1 MIGVVEKSLV
11 HLVTSSH
18 CSSVARV
25 GEPRE
30 QRLQSCFTM
39 FTIWDLSDLWK
50 AIGSCCYTRQE
61 WATGSQAELRLSK
74 RVLPGPKR
82 LAEGAKVQFT
92 LYSTH
97 SRTLPRVWKV
107 MEQLF
112 KANQPNTPL

>member
-61 WATGSQAELRLSK
+61 WATGSQVELRLSK

-82 LAEGAKVQFT
+82 LAEGRQGPI
-92 LYSTH
+92 Y
-97 SRTLPRVWKV
+97 
-107 MEQLF
+107 
-112 KANQPNTPL
+112 PLQYPLEDTAQGVESYGTVI